1 MESFTAT
8 EAVIG
13 GNLQHLNRNSIKQI
27 LLTERYAVKVEQ
39 QGFLPALEL
48 KYFK

>member
-1 MESFTAT
+1 LVGDMESFTAT

-27 LLTERYAVKVEQ
+27 LLTERDMPSK
-39 QGFLPALEL
+39 
-48 KYFK
+48 